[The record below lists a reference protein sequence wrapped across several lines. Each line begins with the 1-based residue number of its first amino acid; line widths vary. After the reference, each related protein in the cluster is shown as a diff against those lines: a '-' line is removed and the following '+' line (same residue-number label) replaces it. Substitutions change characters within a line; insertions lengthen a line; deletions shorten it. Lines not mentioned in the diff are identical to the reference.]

1 MGSLVCNR
9 YMQLESEKEVDAQRS
24 VINKQQQ
31 PQIQPQQRQQ
41 KQQRQQ
47 QQQPQP
53 QPEVSFASSAH
64 AAYTPVTLILLKG
77 IFDCS
82 SSQFSKNSPWLI
94 PILSKLISCNDPN
107 IRLFVSNIYTK
118 HVNNIVLE
126 AFQL

>member
-9 YMQLESEKEVDAQRS
+9 YMQLESEKELDAQRS

-41 KQQRQQ
+41 KQQQQ
-47 QQQPQP
+47 QQQQQQ
-53 QPEVSFASSAH
+53 QPEVSFASCAH
-64 AAYTPVTLILLKG
+64 AAYTPVTSILLKG
-77 IFDCS
+77 ILDCS